1 MSTSLKTIG
10 VFLNDETRNMVAE
23 ILATIDGIEFTSH
36 MPEDSWRLEDIGS
49 KELPDLV
56 IYEIHGNQADEAEV
70 LENLVREYEGKISVM
85 VTYQDGDI
93 STIRRL
99 MRAGIKDVFPQP
111 IVRAELMQAATVAL
125 SEKRKRI
132 KSALGGKGGVT
143 AFINAKGGT
152 GATTLA
158 VNVAHTLAT
167 KHKADVALVDLD
179 IQFGSAA
186 LQLDLHP
193 TSNVLEALLQP
204 ERIDPVF
211 IKALMT
217 HHESG
222 LDVLA
227 SPADL
232 SPIVKIDPT
241 SVTRVLSA
249 TAELYDYVVVD
260 VPRIYTDWTLA
271 ALKFADPIMLV
282 VENNLPTVRDAKLL
296 LDRLSHEGVSFAN
309 IELVNNRAMSKE
321 ASVTIEGLK
330 ETLGKEKIRR
340 VRNDFKTAIHAQDTG
355 KPVHDVS
362 SSSHLYKDVAAIAA
376 YIVEQHQ
383 VGNTKAKKGIFS
395 RLFSN

>member
-1 MSTSLKTIG
+1 MTTSLKTTG
-10 VFLNDETRNMVAE
+10 VFLSEETKQFVADT
-23 ILATIDGIEFTSH
+23 LATIEGIELSAHLPADGWGVET
-36 MPEDSWRLEDIGS
+36 IGS
-49 KELPDLV
+49 KEMPDLL
-56 IYEIHGNQADEAEV
+56 IYEIQGSDEAEV
-70 LENLVREYEGKISVM
+70 EQLEYLVKEYEGKFSVM

-93 STIRRL
+93 AMIRRL

-111 IVRAELMQAATVAL
+111 IVRAELIQAATVAL

-132 KSALGGKGGVT
+132 QSALGGKGGIT
-143 AFINAKGGT
+143 AIINAKGGT
-152 GATTLA
+152 GATTIA

-179 IQFGSAA
+179 IQFGSVA

-193 TSNVLEALLQP
+193 SSNILEALLQP

-217 HHESG
+217 RHSSG
-222 LDVLA
+222 IDVLA

-232 SPIVKIDPT
+232 SPISKIDPNA
-241 SVTRVLSA
+241 VTRVLSA
-249 TAELYDYVVVD
+249 TAEIYDYVIID
-260 VPRIYTDWTLA
+260 VPRLYTDWVVA
-271 ALKFADPIMLV
+271 ALKFADPVMLV

-296 LDRLSHEGVSFAN
+296 LDRLSHEGISFAN

-340 VRNDFKTAIHAQDTG
+340 VRNDFKSANHAQDTG
-355 KPVHDVS
+355 KPLHDVAAS
-362 SSSHLYKDVAAIAA
+362 SNLSKDIAAIAA

-383 VGNTKAKKGIFS
+383 GGKTKSRKGIFS
-395 RLFSN
+395 RLFSK